1 MPDRS
6 STATGTRGRSGVAAL
21 RASSQPMSA
30 VDLFDD
36 EDPLFPADPP
46 PFCGIRLPD
55 ARTLAWAEYGNPR
68 GLPCLVI
75 PDAGSSRLA
84 PTWFLHDAAVP
95 APIRLLAIDRPGV
108 GASDPVGIGGRED
121 LADDL
126 LHMVE
131 TLAVGRV
138 AVIGLGHGVDD
149 ALAFADRHPGL
160 VTAVIGV
167 SARTAAVIPDQPG
180 TRRLLP
186 HRSQPWDGPLL
197 DWARAAGRAD
207 LTRELTWRRA
217 LDRMSTD
224 ASEALGERWREPDFR
239 AAVAADLLLGVPDR
253 DRRSRPS
260 AREPWWTR
268 RWSATVPVH
277 LWHGR
282 QEWATHVSA
291 IRAVADHRAGW
302 DVLVVPGCSALLG
315 FWPELFLQAQ
325 RSFATRNPDIDPST
339 DDGQELALT

>member
-6 STATGTRGRSGVAAL
+6 STATSARGRSGLAAL
-21 RASSQPMSA
+21 RAASQPMSA

-84 PTWFLHDAAVP
+84 PTWLLHDAAVP
-95 APIRLLAIDRPGV
+95 APIRLLAVDRPGV
-108 GASDPVGIGGRED
+108 GASDPMGIGGRED

-126 LHMVE
+126 LHMVQ

-167 SARTAAVIPDQPG
+167 SARTAAVIPEQPG
-180 TRRLLP
+180 TRRLPAPPGPPLG
-186 HRSQPWDGPLL
+186 RSVAGLGPRRRPRRPDQGADL
-197 DWARAAGRAD
+197 AAGPRPDVDGCFGRAGRT
-207 LTRELTWRRA
+207 LAGAGLSHRGGRR
-217 LDRMSTD
+217 
-224 ASEALGERWREPDFR
+224 PR
-239 AAVAADLLLGVPDR
+239 ARRPGPGSPQPAVGARTVVDPAVVGDGAGAPVA
-253 DRRSRPS
+253 RP
-260 AREPWWTR
+260 
-268 RWSATVPVH
+268 
-277 LWHGR
+277 

-315 FWPELFLQAQ
+315 FWPELLSAGPPSFL
-325 RSFATRNPDIDPST
+325 TGNPYGDAGSG
-339 DDGQELALT
+339 DGEFVPA